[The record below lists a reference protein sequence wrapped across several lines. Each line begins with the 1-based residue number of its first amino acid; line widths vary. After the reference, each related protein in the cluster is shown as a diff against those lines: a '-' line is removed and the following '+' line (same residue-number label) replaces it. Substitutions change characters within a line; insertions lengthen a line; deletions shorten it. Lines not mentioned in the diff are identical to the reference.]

1 MKLAL
6 NFRKGFP
13 SLHEA
18 FLALDCEVVENA
30 WNSAALQ
37 GVDACI
43 IELYDGVRHPWATWR
58 MKRILRRGNVPLI
71 GLDRDAPWHKGV
83 RARKLWLFDRL
94 GLLDIY
100 ATHALQSARPFAPNV
115 IYLPNAAWTGRYG
128 LGGVTLEDMRRQDWY
143 RYDVS
148 FVGNLDAARYPE
160 HRKRADF
167 FSQLGL
173 RLRMAGVNAH
183 FRDSADMTPEQ
194 QVEIIQ
200 HSRINLNFGAACDN
214 GREKSWGLAERCYG
228 VPACGGFLLSDE
240 RRHARDDFALDV
252 EWVYFDGLDDCVAK
266 ICHYLKHPNLARA
279 IAEAAH
285 HRVMRDHT
293 YQRRA
298 ERLIAE
304 IRDWRTRA
312 P

>member
-1 MKLAL
+1 VKVAL

-13 SLHEA
+13 
-18 FLALDCEVVENA
+18 ALLEGFQALGCEVVENA
-30 WNSAALQ
+30 WSSAALQ

-43 IELYDGVRHPWATWR
+43 IELYDGVRQPWTMWR
-58 MKRILRRGNVPLI
+58 LKNALRRGNVPLI
-71 GLDRDAPWHKGV
+71 ALDRDAPWHKGV
-83 RARKLWLFDRL
+83 RSRKLWLFDRL

-100 ATHALQSARPFAPNV
+100 ATHALQNSRPFAPNV

-128 LGGVTLEDMRRQDWY
+128 LGEVTLEDMRQPGWY
-143 RYDVS
+143 RHDVS
-148 FVGNLDAARYPE
+148 FLGNLDAARYPE

-167 FSQLGL
+167 LSQLGL
-173 RLRMAGVNAH
+173 RLKMVGVNAY

-200 HSRINLNFGAACDN
+200 RSRINLNCGAACDN
-214 GREKSWGLAERCYG
+214 GPERSWGLAERCYG
-228 VPACGGFLLSDE
+228 IPACGGFLLSDE
-240 RRHARDDFALDV
+240 RRHARDDFALDA
-252 EWVYFDGLDDCVAK
+252 EWVFFNDLDDCVAK
-266 ICHYLKHPNLARA
+266 VCHYLKHPDQARA

-285 HRVMRDHT
+285 CRVMRDHT
-293 YQRRA
+293 YQQRA

-304 IRDWRTRA
+304 IRDWRARA